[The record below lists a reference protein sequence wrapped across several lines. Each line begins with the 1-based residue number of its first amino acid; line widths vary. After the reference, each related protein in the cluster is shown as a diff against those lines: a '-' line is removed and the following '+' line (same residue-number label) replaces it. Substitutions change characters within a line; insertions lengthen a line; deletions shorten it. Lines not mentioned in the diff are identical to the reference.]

1 MSCKVIVLEEFKRD
15 AKKLVKKYR
24 SLKQELADFQV
35 QLQENPR
42 MGTLITE
49 NTYKVRLAV
58 KSKGKGKRG
67 GLRVLTYVVELRW
80 EVEEGESSS
89 EETTVFLLT
98 LYDKSDMENISD
110 AALTELVETAKTILS
125 EEDDQQDE

>member
-110 AALTELVETAKTILS
+110 AALTELVETAKIILS